1 MSVSLI
7 MTNFSAGELSP
18 RLGGRVDLAKY
29 TNGLSLL
36 ENMFTH
42 PHGGASRRPG
52 FRFICE
58 SLGRNLVPEGAFDAD
73 TDWTA
78 GPGWTV
84 SEGRAASDGSQ
95 SAPSVLSRDIGLAE
109 GKLYEIAFTVS
120 GCVAGELTVCAGG
133 GALSI
138 PVTAD
143 GSYTF
148 RSVCGASSAVEMTAD
163 TDFTGAVEGFIVRE
177 TGPKTRLIP
186 FEFSTEQAYVLAFTD
201 RNIRIFK
208 NGGMVVDEEGRP
220 VEISSPYTEADLA
233 GLRYTQ
239 SADVM
244 YLVHPEVQPYK
255 LSRSSHVDWKMEIVP
270 FTSPPAEWNSEKG
283 YPSCVTFFE
292 ERLCFA
298 ASPQKPQTV
307 WMSKSGSYE
316 DFGIS
321 DPLVDD
327 DACTYTLSADQVNAI
342 RWMVSSKKLI
352 MGTSGGE
359 WWLGGGSSAD
369 MVTPNSVMVRRETT
383 HGSSSI
389 PPVVVGGIM
398 IFLQREGRTVREL
411 SYSFEADGYI
421 APDLTIL
428 AEHLTRSNSIT
439 EWAYQQS
446 PDSIIWMIRD
456 DGMLI
461 GLTYQREHEVV
472 GFHRHGTDGRFRSVC
487 TIPGPTQ
494 EEVWAVV
501 EREVDGI
508 TRCYVERM
516 ENQFVGED
524 SRDAFFVD
532 SGLTYDQE
540 IADTV
545 FTGLDHLE
553 GKTVSVLADGA
564 VRPDVPVVG
573 GSISLAAP
581 AKVVH
586 AGLPYTSNMQ
596 TLRLEGSSMNGGTA
610 QGRKKR
616 ISHVTVRLFQSLGL
630 QVGYD
635 SEHLE
640 RAPFRTSADKVGGA
654 PSLYSGD
661 YEVKFN
667 RGYDRDGQI
676 YIRQD
681 QPLPMT
687 VLALIPE
694 VSVYS

>member
-29 TNGLSLL
+29 ANGLAEL

-42 PHGGASRRPG
+42 PHGGASRRTG
-52 FRFICE
+52 FRFIRE
-58 SLGRNLVPEGAFDAD
+58 VLGRNRLPETSFDSAS
-73 TDWTA
+73 
-78 GPGWTV
+78 GWTLC
-84 SEGRAASDGSQ
+84 EGWAVASSRATCDGSQ
-95 SAPSVLSRDIGLAE
+95 TEQSVLSRDL
-109 GKLYEIAFTVS
+109 KLVEDRIYEISFTISDYNSGGVCVS
-120 GCVAGELTVCAGG
+120 TGSGSVSEFVF
-133 GALSI
+133 
-138 PVTAD
+138 AD
-143 GSYTF
+143 GSYAF
-148 RSVCGASSAVEMTAD
+148 RSKAD
-163 TDFTGAVEGFIVRE
+163 ESGLLSIIADADFSGAVEAVQVRE
-177 TGPKTRLIP
+177 INPATRLIP
-186 FEFSTEQAYVLAFTD
+186 FEFSTEQAYVLEFTD
-201 RNIRIFK
+201 HNVRIYK
-208 NGGMVVDEEGRP
+208 NGGIVVDEQGHP
-220 VEISSPYTEADLA
+220 VEVEIPYTENDLP
-233 GLRYTQ
+233 GLRFTQ

-244 YLVHPEVQPYK
+244 YLTHPEIQPYK
-255 LSRSSHVDWKMEIVP
+255 LSRTSHVDWQMAPVS
-270 FTSPPAEWNSEKG
+270 FTSPPEEWNSEKG
-283 YPSCVTFFE
+283 FPSCVTFFE

-298 ASPQKPQTV
+298 ASPANPQTV
-307 WMSKSGSYE
+307 WMSKAGSYE
-316 DFGIS
+316 DFGVS
-321 DPLVDD
+321 SPVVDD

-359 WWLGGGSSAD
+359 WWLSGGSSAD
-369 MVTPNSVMVRRETT
+369 TVTPNSVMVRRETT
-383 HGSSSI
+383 HGSAAIS
-389 PPVVVGGIM
+389 PVIVGGVM
-398 IFLQREGRTVREL
+398 IFLQREGRTIREL
-411 SYSFEADGYI
+411 SYSFEADGYV

-446 PDSIIWMIRD
+446 PDSIIWMVRD
-456 DGMLI
+456 DGAMI

-472 GFHRHGTDGRFRSVC
+472 GFHRHSTDGKFRSVC
-487 TIPGPTQ
+487 AIPGPTQ
-494 EEVWAVV
+494 DEVWTVV
-501 EREVDGI
+501 EREVAG
-508 TRCYVERM
+508 TVRKYVERM
-516 ENQFVGED
+516 ENQFGGEG

-532 SGLTYDQE
+532 SGLSYDQGVE
-540 IADTV
+540 DTV
-545 FTGLDHLE
+545 FTGLEHLE

-564 VRPDVPVVG
+564 VRPDVLVKEG
-573 GSISLAAP
+573 TITLAAP

-586 AGLPYTSNMQ
+586 AGLPYVSNMK
-596 TLRLEGSSMNGGTA
+596 TLRIEGGAMHGGTA

-616 ISHVTVRLFQSLGL
+616 ISHVIVRLFQSLGL

-635 SEHLE
+635 GEHLE

-654 PSLYSGD
+654 PALYTGD

-681 QPLPMT
+681 QPLPLS

>member
-1 MSVSLI
+1 MSVSMI

-29 TNGLSLL
+29 SNGLSLL

-42 PHGGASRRPG
+42 PHGGASRRTG
-52 FRFICE
+52 FRFIQE
-58 SLGRNLVPEGAFDAD
+58 VAGRDLMPAGSLNSQA
-73 TDWTA
+73 
-78 GPGWTV
+78 GWTV
-84 SEGRAASDGSQ
+84 GSGWSVSASKASCSGSQ
-95 SAPSVLSRDIGLAE
+95 EGESILSRNIGLAE
-109 GKLYEIAFTVS
+109 DKVFEIGFKVSDFSSGSVTVNAGNGTVS
-120 GCVAGELTVCAGG
+120 E
-133 GALSI
+133 

-143 GSYTF
+143 GTYAF
-148 RSVCGASSAVEMTAD
+148 RSKAGASKCINIIADADFKGTVEHLY
-163 TDFTGAVEGFIVRE
+163 VRE
-177 TGPKTRLIP
+177 TNPQVRLFP
-186 FEFSTEQAYVLAFTD
+186 FEFSTEQAYVLEFTD
-201 RNIRIFK
+201 KNIRIFK
-208 NGGMVVDEEGRP
+208 NGGIVVDGDGNP
-220 VEISSPYTEADLA
+220 VEISSPYTEKDLDRI
-233 GLRYTQ
+233 RYTQ

-244 YLVHPEVQPYK
+244 YLVHPEIQPYK
-255 LSRSSHVDWKMEIVP
+255 LSRTSHVDWKMELIP
-270 FTSPPAEWNSEKG
+270 FSSPPDDWNSSKG
-283 YPSCVTFFE
+283 YPSCITFFE

-298 ASPQKPQTV
+298 ASPEKPQTV

-316 DFGIS
+316 DFGVS
-321 DPLVDD
+321 DPVVDD

-359 WWLGGGSSAD
+359 WWLAGGSTAD
-369 MVTPNSVMVRRETT
+369 SVTPESVMVRRETT

-389 PPVVVGGIM
+389 SPVVVGGIM
-398 IFLQREGRTVREL
+398 IFLQREGRTIREL

-428 AEHLTRSNSIT
+428 AEHLTRTNSIK

-446 PDSIIWMIRD
+446 PDSIIWMVRD
-456 DGMLI
+456 DGILL

-472 GFHRHGTDGRFRSVC
+472 GFHRHLTDGKFCSVC

-494 EEVWAVV
+494 EEFWTVI
-501 EREVDGI
+501 EREVGGI
-508 TRCYVERM
+508 KRRYVERM
-516 ENQFVGED
+516 ENQFSSED
-524 SRDAFFVD
+524 TVDAFFVD
-532 SGLTYDQE
+532 SGLSYNQE
-540 IADTV
+540 LADTV
-545 FTGLDHLE
+545 FSGLDHLE
-553 GKTVSVLADGA
+553 GKTVSILADGA
-564 VRPDVPVVG
+564 VRPDVVVKN
-573 GSISLAAP
+573 GSITLASP
-581 AKVVH
+581 AKTVH
-586 AGLPYTSNMQ
+586 AGLPYISNLK
-596 TLRLEGSSMNGGTA
+596 TLRLEGGFMNGGTA
-610 QGRKKR
+610 QGRLKR

-630 QVGYD
+630 LVGYD
-635 SEHLE
+635 GDHLE

-654 PSLYSGD
+654 PSLFSGD

>member
-29 TNGLSLL
+29 SNGLALL
-36 ENMFTH
+36 DNMYTH
-42 PHGGASRRPG
+42 PHGGASRRTG
-52 FRFICE
+52 LRFIRE
-58 SLGRNLVPEGAFDAD
+58 SVGRELMPGGSLDS
-73 TDWTA
+73 TA
-78 GPGWTV
+78 GWTLGDGWTV
-84 SEGRAASDGSQ
+84 AAGNGSCDGTQ
-95 SAPSVLSRDIGLAE
+95 NDLAVLSRDIGLVE
-109 GKLYEIAFTVS
+109 DTVYEIGFTVS
-120 GCVAGELTVCAGG
+120 GYAAGELAVCAGDG
-133 GALSI
+133 TVSV

-143 GSYTF
+143 GVYTF
-148 RSVCGASSAVEMTAD
+148 RSRCGASATVELRAD
-163 TDFTGAVEGFIVRE
+163 ADFIGAVEDLSVRE

-201 RNIRIFK
+201 RNMRVFK
-208 NGGMVVDEEGRP
+208 NGGIVVDADGTP
-220 VEISSPYTEADLA
+220 VEVATPYKESDLA
-233 GLRYTQ
+233 GIRFTQ

-244 YLVHPEVQPYK
+244 YLVHPEIQPYK
-255 LSRSSHVDWKMEIVP
+255 LSRTSHVDWSMNIVP
-270 FTSPPAEWNSEKG
+270 FSSAPSDWNSTNG

-298 ASPQKPQTV
+298 ASPQKPQTI
-307 WMSKSGSYE
+307 WMSKSGAYE
-316 DFGIS
+316 DFGVS
-321 DPLVDD
+321 SPVVDD

-359 WWLGGGSSAD
+359 WWLSGGSSAD

-383 HGSSSI
+383 HGSASL
-389 PPVVVGGIM
+389 PPVVVGGVM

-411 SYSFEADGYI
+411 SYSFESDGYV

-428 AEHLTRSNSIT
+428 AEHLTRTNSIL

-446 PDSIIWMIRD
+446 PDSVIWMVRD
-456 DGMLI
+456 DGLML
-461 GLTYQREHEVV
+461 GLTYLREHEVV
-472 GFHRHGTDGRFRSVC
+472 GFHKHRTDGKFRSVC

-494 EEVWAVV
+494 EELWTVV
-501 EREVDGI
+501 EREVGGI
-508 TRCYVERM
+508 SRCYIERM
-516 ENQFVGED
+516 ENQFSGES

-532 SGLTYDQE
+532 SGLSYDQE
-540 IADTV
+540 TADTV

-564 VRPDVPVVG
+564 VRPDVTVING
-573 GSISLAAP
+573 AITLAAP
-581 AKVVH
+581 ASVVH
-586 AGLPYTSNMQ
+586 AGLPYVSDMK
-596 TLRLEGSSMNGGTA
+596 TLRLEGGSMSGGTA
-610 QGRKKR
+610 QGRMKR

-635 SEHLE
+635 GEHLE
-640 RAPFRTSADKVGGA
+640 RAPFRTTADLVGGP

-667 RGYDRDGQI
+667 RGYDRDGQVH
-676 YIRQD
+676 IRQD
-681 QPLPMT
+681 QPLPLT

>member
-1 MSVSLI
+1 MAVSLI

-29 TNGLSLL
+29 TNGLALL
-36 ENMFTH
+36 ENMYTH

-52 FRFICE
+52 FRYISE
-58 SLGRNLVPEGAFDAD
+58 SVGRDLAAPGVFDTASG
-73 TDWTA
+73 WTA
-78 GPGWTV
+78 GAGWTL
-84 SEGRAASDGSQ
+84 SSAQASCNSSQ
-95 SAPSVLSRDIGLAE
+95 TTPAVMSRDIGLVQ
-109 GKLYEIAFTVS
+109 GRVYEIIFTVS
-120 GCVAGELTVCAGG
+120 GCTAGGLTVCAGG
-133 GALSI
+133 GTLSV
-138 PVTAD
+138 PVIAD
-143 GSYTF
+143 GTYTF
-148 RSVCGASSAVEMTAD
+148 RSTCGASANIEIAAD
-163 TDFTGAVEGFIVRE
+163 ADFAGVLESISVRE
-177 TGPKTRLIP
+177 TGPVTRLIP

-201 RNIRIFK
+201 KNVRVFK
-208 NGGMVVDEEGRP
+208 NGGIVVDSEGNP
-220 VEISSPYTEADLA
+220 VEVSTPYTEADLP
-233 GLRYTQ
+233 GLRFTQ

-244 YLVHPEVQPYK
+244 YLVHPEIQPYK
-255 LSRSSHVDWKMEIVP
+255 LSRSSHVNWKMEPVP
-270 FTSPPAEWNSEKG
+270 FVSPPDDWNSEKG

-298 ASPQKPQTV
+298 ASPQKPQTI

-321 DPLVDD
+321 SPLVDD

-359 WWLGGGSSAD
+359 WWLAGGSSAD

-398 IFLQREGRTVREL
+398 IFLQREGRTIREL
-411 SYSFEADGYI
+411 SYSFESDGYV

-428 AEHLTRSNSIT
+428 AEHLTRANSIT
-439 EWAYQQS
+439 EWGYQQS

-456 DGMLI
+456 DGMLV
-461 GLTYQREHEVV
+461 GLTYQREHDVV
-472 GFHRHGTDGRFRSVC
+472 GFHHHCTDGKFKSVC
-487 TIPGPTQ
+487 TVPGPTQ
-494 EEVWAVV
+494 EELWTVV

-508 TRCYVERM
+508 VRCYVERM
-516 ENQFVGED
+516 ENQFVSED
-524 SRDAFFVD
+524 TRDAFFVD

-540 IADTV
+540 TADTV

-564 VRPDVPVVG
+564 VRPDVVVNN
-573 GSISLAAP
+573 GSITLAAP

-586 AGLPYTSNMQ
+586 AGLPYISNMQ
-596 TLRLEGSSMNGGTA
+596 TLRLEGGSMNGGTA
-610 QGRKKR
+610 QGRMKR

-640 RAPFRTSADKVGGA
+640 RAPFRTSADRVGGA

-687 VLALIPE
+687 ILALIPE